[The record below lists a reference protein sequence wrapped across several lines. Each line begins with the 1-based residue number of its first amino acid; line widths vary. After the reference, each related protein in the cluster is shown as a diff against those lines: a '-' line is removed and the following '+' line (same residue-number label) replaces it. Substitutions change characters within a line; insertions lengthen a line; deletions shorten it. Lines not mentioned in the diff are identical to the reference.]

1 MYVGV
6 TCLGGKSI
14 VCSLVCSSWFVYISS
29 FYNKVNASSSQDL
42 YNYMWGTYSSV
53 GTGLFASLHT
63 ECIACWIFCLPIK
76 ISLNPSPPEFC
87 PRRKTSMHL
96 LAPMSSL
103 FCLGSV
109 KGKARRQ
116 QDERLQYLFILLKF
130 LISHSPSLQL
140 ECSQEGLQ
148 SGRAAFLY

>member
-1 MYVGV
+1 
-6 TCLGGKSI
+6 
-14 VCSLVCSSWFVYISS
+14 
-29 FYNKVNASSSQDL
+29 
-42 YNYMWGTYSSV
+42 
-53 GTGLFASLHT
+53 
-63 ECIACWIFCLPIK
+63 
-76 ISLNPSPPEFC
+76 
-87 PRRKTSMHL
+87 MHL

-103 FCLGSV
+103 FWLGSV